1 MSKIQVFIIAIQ
13 VYFLFV
19 SLYVSSYAITTKQ
32 HVSIIKHLKSKRFP
46 LNKVDLIRC
55 KISETDSSLKNDEV
69 SVKNTNK
76 LNSDIIKTVGWTFS
90 ALLFS
95 GVLGY
100 FQGFDA
106 TVEFCAGYLLEQC
119 LSIDNLFVFL
129 VLFEYFKVND
139 LAMKE
144 RVLGYGLWTAVVLR
158 GIFIALGSIAVE
170 QAKQVVYILGV
181 LFKFNNRELLSSTTG
196 VSFVCDSVGSI
207 VCKNSIWWR

>member
-1 MSKIQVFIIAIQ
+1 MSYLSVFLTDYELRKGSLIAKLILQ
-13 VYFLFV
+13 AKLRKNEILVMLSKLCVIAQIYFLFV
-19 SLYVSSYAITTKQ
+19 LMHYGDSYALIANRVSS
-32 HVSIIKHLKSKRFP
+32 IKYRQLKSFDK
-46 LNKVDLIRC
+46 DYSIRC
-55 KISETDSSLKNDEV
+55 IISESESSLDISEVNEKNAM
-69 SVKNTNK
+69 KMK
-76 LNSDIIKTVGWTFS
+76 SDIMKTAGWTAS

-144 RVLGYGLWTAVVLR
+144 RVLAYGLWTAVILR
-158 GIFIALGSIAVE
+158 GIFIAIGAIAVE
-170 QAKQVVYILGV
+170 QAKQVL
-181 LFKFNNRELLSSTTG
+181 
-196 VSFVCDSVGSI
+196 
-207 VCKNSIWWR
+207 